1 MKNLLLISAFFLTI
15 TGFAQKKQSITFT
28 KGKLIEVALLS
39 VKEGKETQFYQEYF
53 SQVMPVAIP
62 YGAKPIASF
71 ATTRKVIGDNPAK
84 VVVFFE
90 WANLDEKR
98 KFERNPEFLR
108 LRNIRDNALN
118 YLVQG
123 YFRVDETN
131 TVEIQDNRVYDFA
144 ALWIDPNNAP
154 KLQEYFGAVMPE
166 ASKPK
171 IGYTPIATLNSAGAK
186 DQNWHPSL
194 IAFAEWK
201 GGTEALDRLE
211 KTKAFKENVHLREAA
226 TPYKEVFHLS
236 PLIQ

>member
-1 MKNLLLISAFFLTI
+1 MKKVIIICSVFLSTVV
-15 TGFAQKKQSITFT
+15 FAQKKQRITFT

-39 VKEGKETQFYQEYF
+39 VKKGKESQFYQKYF

-62 YGAKPIASF
+62 HGAKPIASF
-71 ATTRKVIGDNPAK
+71 ATTRQVIGNNPAQ

-90 WANLDEKR
+90 WASLEEKR
-98 KFERNPEFLR
+98 KFEKKPAFLK

-123 YFRVDETN
+123 YFQVEQTK
-131 TVEIQDNRVYDFA
+131 TVEIQDNKVYDFA
-144 ALWIDPNNAP
+144 ALWVDNANAS
-154 KLQEYFGAVMPE
+154 KLSQYFKAVMPE
-166 ASKPK
+166 ASKPN
-171 IGYTPIATLNSAGAK
+171 IGYKPITTLVSAGAK

-194 IAFAEWK
+194 IAFAEWQ
-201 GGTEALDRLE
+201 GGSNALDRLE

-226 TPYKEVFHLS
+226 TPYKEVFHLK